1 MRLFCVSR
9 VNRQAIWGLNSNLR
23 LGLMCVEG
31 QADFGLLA
39 LCAATVFVAGVAA
52 VAQGALLARSLGL
65 KSHDVW
71 LMVGVSVVIKINVAL
86 A

>member
-1 MRLFCVSR
+1 
-9 VNRQAIWGLNSNLR
+9 
-23 LGLMCVEG
+23 MCVEG
-31 QADFGLLA
+31 KADLGLLA

-71 LMVGVSVVIKINVAL
+71 LIVGVSVVIKINVAL

>member
-1 MRLFCVSR
+1 MWELKS
-9 VNRQAIWGLNSNLR
+9 NSR
-23 LGLMCVEG
+23 LGLVCVKR
-31 QADFGLLA
+31 QADLGLLT
-39 LCAATVFVAGVAA
+39 LSATTVLVAGVAA